1 MDVILI
7 ILGVMGFGAIVI
19 STYVFMVAAR
29 NYVSDDEQPFGGHAE
44 KPSGRAFVERSPADR
59 RQGNPVTFP
68 LAVNGILI
76 EQDRRVL
83 PDRRKAA

>member
-19 STYVFMVAAR
+19 SAYVFMVAAR
-29 NYVSDDEQPFGGHAE
+29 KYVSDEQAPFLPGSKEPPQGT
-44 KPSGRAFVERSPADR
+44 FIERSPTDR
-59 RQGNPVTFP
+59 RKGNPVTFP

-76 EQDRRVL
+76 AQDRRVL
-83 PDRRKAA
+83 PDRRVAT